1 MIVKSMAHVRDP
13 SPIGVVTPCRFTLRA
28 GGLMISL
35 ASRDE
40 LGADEV
46 ASTGRE
52 WALQFGRR

>member
-1 MIVKSMAHVRDP
+1 MIQQLRV
-13 SPIGVVTPCRFTLRA
+13 CFTALRA

-40 LGADEV
+40 LGADEI

-52 WALQFGRR
+52 CALQFGRR